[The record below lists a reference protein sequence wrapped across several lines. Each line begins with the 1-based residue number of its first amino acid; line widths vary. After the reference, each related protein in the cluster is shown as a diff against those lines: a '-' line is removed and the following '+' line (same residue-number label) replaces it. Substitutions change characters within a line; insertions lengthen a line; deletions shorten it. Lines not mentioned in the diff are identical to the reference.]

1 MNRAATLALA
11 LAPGALAL
19 VGLVAREERTLARGV
34 EVVLEVRPYDPQD
47 LLAGRYLAT
56 PLAIERID
64 SSSVAL
70 PEGELLRGAPVLV
83 GLARAEPCWFP
94 IAIVRPGEP
103 REGAEAWIAAVVDE
117 ERTGAWTDEEG
128 SRVVDPTIE
137 LRCEV
142 DRFYV
147 PENAIDPTIGGAARE
162 LRLVARVARD
172 GRAAVVDLLV
182 DGLPYSAWQAAE
194 RR

>member
-1 MNRAATLALA
+1 MNRAATLTLA
-11 LAPGALAL
+11 LAPGALGL
-19 VGLVAREERTLARGV
+19 VAIVAREEGTLARGV

-47 LLAGRYLAT
+47 LLGGRYLAT

-64 SSSVAL
+64 SSAVAL
-70 PEGELLRGAPVLV
+70 PEGELLRGEPVLV
-83 GLARAEPCWFP
+83 GLARAEPCWIP
-94 IAIVRPGEP
+94 IAIARRDGP
-103 REGAEAWIAAVVDE
+103 REGADAWIAAVVDE
-117 ERTGAWTDEEG
+117 ERSGASTDEEG
-128 SRVVDPTIE
+128 SRIVDPTIE

-147 PENAIDPTIGGAARE
+147 PENAIDPTIGGVARE

-182 DGLPYSAWQAAE
+182 DGLPFAAWQAA